1 MLRYLGIWAAESPDG
16 RRGGTGPC
24 LYIAVRE
31 VIDKLKL
38 VHRTTLM
45 AFYGDVLGRRTDRR
59 IGGIGAVLEALE
71 GLGPSGC
78 GRDES
83 RPYLWGRDL
92 WACGGGK
99 SASSQ
104 RPFSGMRIHPARL
117 RRTGLRLNRRPGRT
131 PHPGWG
137 QRLEA
142 ARPWAVRGGD
152 GQAEACT
159 PDYLDGG
166 VDEPSACTAVLTHHR
181 ALR

>member
-1 MLRYLGIWAAESPDG
+1 M
-16 RRGGTGPC
+16 
-24 LYIAVRE
+24 RE

-142 ARPWAVRGGD
+142 ARPWAVRGGID
-152 GQAEACT
+152 KLKLVHRTTLMAFR
-159 PDYLDGG
+159 GG
-166 VDEPSACTAVLTHHR
+166 FTSK
-181 ALR
+181 